1 VKQFG
6 ESKGALAALAALIVI
21 AFPAATHAEPY
32 LLFVAA
38 QFAVFAIV
46 ALSLDILMGRSG
58 QISLGQSGFVAVG
71 AYATAIL
78 SARANVD
85 LLLAFALAVVLAG
98 VTGLVVGFP
107 ATRLRGH
114 YLGIVTLGF
123 GIAVAQ
129 IALFWTTL
137 TNGDQGV
144 HLAARRFAGIA
155 VASPLALYV
164 LCFVGLALTAWLSSR
179 LPSWR
184 LGRALAAVRDSEAA
198 AAAMGIDVART
209 KVVAFVISAAI
220 AGAAGSLYADLTG
233 FVAPEDFGIS
243 QALLFFAM
251 VIVGGTGSTLG
262 TIAGALL
269 LVVVSQAAATVSG
282 LSLAIVGAIIVA
294 VALYRPGGIKSL
306 VPTHS
311 S

>member
-1 VKQFG
+1 
-6 ESKGALAALAALIVI
+6 
-21 AFPAATHAEPY
+21 
-32 LLFVAA
+32 
-38 QFAVFAIV
+38 
-46 ALSLDILMGRSG
+46 
-58 QISLGQSGFVAVG
+58 
-71 AYATAIL
+71 
-78 SARANVD
+78 
-85 LLLAFALAVVLAG
+85 
-98 VTGLVVGFP
+98 
-107 ATRLRGH
+107 
-114 YLGIVTLGF
+114 
-123 GIAVAQ
+123 
-129 IALFWTTL
+129 
-137 TNGDQGV
+137 
-144 HLAARRFAGIA
+144 
-155 VASPLALYV
+155 
-164 LCFVGLALTAWLSSR
+164 
-179 LPSWR
+179 